1 MATNKNF
8 VVKNGLEIGGQEVVN
23 SSGVVTSAALGG
35 QTVSSTD
42 SPTFNNLTLT
52 NDIAVGGDINLT
64 GDLNIT
70 GDVNS
75 LSVTDLDV
83 TDKTITLGS
92 GQVESA
98 SGGSGIIVDGSSAS
112 ILWDETNTEWDFNNT
127 INVTG
132 AVVSSSNGGITT
144 PAATTARFSV
154 NETGGAITAM
164 EARGSTGTI
173 GTRSNHTLGFLVND
187 AQKATLTAGG
197 DFTVTNDLKLT
208 TTNPRIDYDNNGNGA
223 LRFYSMSTAQERM
236 RITSGGNVGIGNSD
250 GTFNGTGTRKVQIET
265 AAASSLGPELLIHNA
280 GQGADALAAI
290 TFGGKRSGLEGY
302 TASIHTTN
310 NDGLHFG
317 TAAATDFSALP
328 TTRMVIDTN
337 GNVGIGGAPSFT
349 FQVRSPSSTAYSAY
363 NFLTSPNIAFS
374 NATSGAGYYNSLLF
388 GTESNGE
395 VAIGSVQN
403 SVNTASDFVIAIRS
417 GGNRL
422 ERMRI
427 DSDGNVGIGTDS
439 PAVKFHVN
447 GTNASIGVIG
457 TPKADWYTTA
467 YNGLQVA
474 DGLTLWGRVGDAHM
488 SGNYYVKDV
497 SGVAKDSYIN
507 TGYAHDLWF
516 DNSSGDLKYRN
527 AASGSANGE
536 ITSFPT
542 RFIIKN
548 NGNVGIGDTNPDQK
562 LVVKDGNIK
571 LKSNADGNTGILM
584 LYDAAGAQSGQVYP
598 SAGDLRIWSPNDVLI
613 LPTGKVGI
621 GTDSPSFKL
630 HAYHPTTNVVSRFE
644 SGDPQVWIDL
654 HDSNSGTY
662 GALLGHEPGNGR
674 LFQIADSSVNERL
687 VLDNSGNLFLQ
698 SESQNRIV
706 FGNTGDDFTIN
717 NSNNWIRGSAGSLQ
731 FNAASTGYVWEAAGA
746 ARLAMSHSG
755 VITQT
760 TAGTSDSYDM
770 ILRSTDSGDPGL
782 SITRDGVVGFGIA
795 VRAATNDYVDFQVN
809 NGGAT
814 SYTEEGKMRIYH
826 NGNISIPGSAE
837 WSTSVGNTFG
847 TTGNHYMIRSANS
860 TGNESIIINNTTS
873 GGSLGIL
880 QYRISG
886 GVQGQYLIGT
896 SGSGITFTGSS
907 DYRLKENVSTITES
921 SLDKIN
927 QLRLVS
933 YNWNEHS
940 DMPTDELQIGVI
952 AHEIEEVFPEF
963 VDGEKDAVYT
973 QEELDARGDPV
984 STNEEVG
991 DIKAQSVSLVNKDMI
1006 IHILKGMQELKAE
1019 NEALKARIEVLE
1031 G

>member
-132 AVVSSSNGGITT
+132 AIISSANGAITT

-164 EARGSTGTI
+164 DARGASGNI

-187 AQKATLTAGG
+187 VQKATLTANG
-197 DFTVTNDLKLT
+197 DFTVTNDIKLT

-236 RITSGGNVGIGNSD
+236 RITSSGNVGIGTDSPGSILDVNDDGVTDNAWNTLAKFRPDLSD
-250 GTFNGTGTRKVQIET
+250 NNAET
-265 AAASSLGPELLIHNA
+265 
-280 GQGADALAAI
+280 
-290 TFGGKRSGLEGY
+290 
-302 TASIHTTN
+302 SIHIQSYPSTTVVADRKAGIQSIDDVGN
-310 NDGLHFG
+310 ARPLILNKDG
-317 TAAATDFSALP
+317 
-328 TTRMVIDTN
+328 

-374 NATSGAGYYNSLLF
+374 NATSGAGHYNSLLF

-457 TPKADWYTTA
+457 TPKSDWYTTA

-474 DGLTLWGRVGDAHM
+474 DGLTLWGRSNDSHM

-497 SGVAKDSYIN
+497 GGVAKDSYIN
-507 TGYAHDLWF
+507 NGYAHDLWF

-571 LKSNADGNTGILM
+571 LRSNADGNTGILM

-644 SGDPQVWIDL
+644 SGDSQVWIDL
-654 HDSNSGTY
+654 HDSNSGSY
-662 GALLGHEPGNGR
+662 GALLGHEGGNGR
-674 LFQIADSSVNERL
+674 LFQIADGNVNERL
-687 VLDNSGNLFLQ
+687 VLDNSGNLYLQ

-706 FGNTGDDFTIN
+706 FGNTGDDFTVN

-746 ARLAMSHSG
+746 ARLAMSQTG

-760 TAGTSDSYDM
+760 TAGTGDGYDM
-770 ILRSTDSGDPGL
+770 ILRTTDSGDPGL
-782 SITRDGVVGFGIA
+782 SITRDSVVGFGIA
-795 VRAATNDYVDFQVN
+795 VRASADDYVDFQVN

-826 NGNISIPGSAE
+826 NGNISIPGSAQ

-847 TTGNHYMIRSANS
+847 TTGNHYMIRNSNS
-860 TGNESIIINNTTS
+860 TGNESIIVNNTLS
-873 GGSLGIL
+873 GGSTGIL

-896 SGSGITFTGSS
+896 SGSGITFTGTS

-933 YNWNEHS
+933 YNWNEHA
-940 DMPTDELQIGVI
+940 DMPTDSTEIGVI

-991 DIKAQSVSLVNKDMI
+991 DIKAQTVSLVNKDMI